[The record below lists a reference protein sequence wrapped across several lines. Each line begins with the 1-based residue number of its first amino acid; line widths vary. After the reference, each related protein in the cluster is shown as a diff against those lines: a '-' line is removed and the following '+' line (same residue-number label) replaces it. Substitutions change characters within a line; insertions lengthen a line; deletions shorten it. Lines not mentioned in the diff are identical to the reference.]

1 MNVISGG
8 INLRNCS
15 AELSLY
21 DLDNN
26 ILREVF
32 GNGQWLEYF
41 VTPNLSSSHPST

>member
-15 AELSLY
+15 AKLSLY

-26 ILREVF
+26 ILRECSGMVS
-32 GNGQWLEYF
+32 GWSIL
-41 VTPNLSSSHPST
+41 